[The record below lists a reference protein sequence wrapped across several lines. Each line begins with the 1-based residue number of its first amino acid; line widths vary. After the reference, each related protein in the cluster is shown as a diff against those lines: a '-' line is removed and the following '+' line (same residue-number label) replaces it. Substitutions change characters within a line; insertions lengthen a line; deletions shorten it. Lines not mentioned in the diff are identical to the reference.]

1 MVLYH
6 PDAGYRAVTA
16 QAPRESFGDGW
27 IETDLE
33 FYPDEDEPL
42 RHLELRISARWTEPR
57 GTR

>member
-6 PDAGYRAVTA
+6 PDFGYRAVTP

-27 IETDLE
+27 IETDLK

-42 RHLELRISARWTEPR
+42 SHLELRISALRNHQ
-57 GTR
+57 